1 MQSTPNHNATTSD
14 EKQQGVPNRLE
25 YPECFDSDLR
35 LKCLAGY
42 RHVMFLYGHFETG
55 RKFAR
60 LDLEEIFVLIGY
72 YAAEVSNLV
81 AEWEDPEL
89 GGVISSSDSS
99 RHQYNV
105 YTLFVLERLFR
116 LRTLKKEAEKSLK
129 ASQVDDTITKILLA
143 LHGFC

>member
-1 MQSTPNHNATTSD
+1 
-14 EKQQGVPNRLE
+14 
-25 YPECFDSDLR
+25 
-35 LKCLAGY
+35 
-42 RHVMFLYGHFETG
+42 MFLYGHFETG